1 VLKMGVDPSRFASTN
16 FTINSFKYVLVRT
29 RYAGIHCG
37 FIESYDPFTRHIVLT
52 QARRIW
58 YWEGSFTITG
68 VALNGFKY
76 GKLSLPFPSEMV
88 LANVEEIMPLSEE
101 IQKFLSE
108 YPAHTPTDK
117 MEED

>member
-1 VLKMGVDPSRFASTN
+1 MGVDPSRFASTN
-16 FTINSFKYVLVRT
+16 SKINSFKYVLVRT
-29 RYAGIHCG
+29 RYAGLHCG
-37 FIESYDPFTRHIVLT
+37 FIESYDLFTRHIVLT

-58 YWEGSFTITG
+58 YCEGSFTPTG
-68 VALNGFKY
+68 IALNGFTY

-108 YPAHTPTDK
+108 YPAHTQENDMETD
-117 MEED
+117 